1 MPRSQQEQE
10 ILHLNPPI
18 ESLAFYHFGTERGGG
33 QRNKL
38 PYKAVK
44 GKGGATKSD
53 DFWKIKEVGEIIP
66 TTPASSR
73 AHIESEE
80 HRKLVYWSQNSTK
93 RLVNRPWRVGL
104 FDFGSGSGRVWPKS
118 SGFGSGSGIVHVM
131 VLRLILWSFFVILF
145 HARS

>member
-80 HRKLVYWSQNSTK
+80 LRKLVYGSQNSTK
-93 RLVNRPWRVGL
+93 RLVIVVKYTKPN
-104 FDFGSGSGRVWPKS
+104 FGT
-118 SGFGSGSGIVHVM
+118 FT
-131 VLRLILWSFFVILF
+131 
-145 HARS
+145 